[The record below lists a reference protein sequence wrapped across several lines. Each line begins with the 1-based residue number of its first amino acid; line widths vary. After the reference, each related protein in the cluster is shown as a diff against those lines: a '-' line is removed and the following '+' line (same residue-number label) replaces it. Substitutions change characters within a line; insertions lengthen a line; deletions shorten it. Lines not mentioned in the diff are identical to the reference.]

1 MPGVLSGIASLFG
14 SAVNYASA
22 QQTNAANIAA
32 QKEINA
38 ANTASQEKINAANIA
53 YNKELNA
60 TQQAREDTSYQ
71 RAVAD
76 ATAAGLSPLAVTGGA
91 SATTVSAPAMQSAT
105 QQAATSIAPQFDVNS
120 AVDAYLQAQRN
131 SETERANRAAE
142 AENTRHNTAAEAND
156 SATIA
161 TNRMKAQ
168 ADIQTAN
175 KQLDVMK
182 QNADTQSQK
191 VINDSQQ
198 FAETLA
204 EQKREHT
211 KDYTMKMNEYLA
223 QKATQITGHA
233 NYKVYHSEAEYNK
246 ALEEWTKSYKDYF
259 GKNWRNISNDA
270 DSANNAFSGGLNI
283 GSSGASVGANAG
295 SSDGKSTNR
304 SSRVN
309 QFIKFFYETHPYP
322 MYVPS
327 SRPSPTAMNEH
338 AYHR

>member
-1 MPGVLSGIASLFG
+1 MANTSSSSINFSSPIASLIG
-14 SAVNYASA
+14 SGLNFTSSLITNAVNAK
-22 QQTNAANIAA
+22 N
-32 QKEINA
+32 QKEIN
-38 ANTASQEKINAANIA
+38 EANIA

-60 TQQAREDTSYQ
+60 TQQAREDTAYQ

-76 ATAAGLSPLAVTGGA
+76 ATSAGLSPLAVTGGA
-91 SATTVSAPAMQSAT
+91 SATTVSAPI
-105 QQAATSIAPQFDVNS
+105 QQASQAVAPQFDMNS
-120 AVDAYLQAQRN
+120 VVDSYLQEQRN
-131 SETERANRAAE
+131 TETERANRVAE
-142 AENTRHNTAAEAND
+142 TENARHNTVAEAND

-168 ADIQTAN
+168 ADIDIAN
-175 KQLDVMK
+175 KQLDVLK

-233 NYKVYHSEAEYNK
+233 NYKVYHTEYEYNK
-246 ALEEWTKSYKDYF
+246 ALEEWTKAYKDYF

-270 DSANNAFSGGLNI
+270 DSASNAFNGGFNAGGSGV
-283 GSSGASVGANAG
+283 SVGANAG

-309 QFIKFFYETHPYP
+309 QFVKFFYETHPYP
-322 MYVPS
+322 MYVPYRRS
-327 SRPSPTAMNEH
+327 APAMNEH